1 MKASNF
7 GENTEIIWK
16 DRKRWC
22 GMPLSFTRY
31 YLVNKKDS
39 WLKLFT
45 STGWLSTTEEEVN
58 LFRVFD
64 LSVYQTLFDKVFN
77 VGSITLYV
85 NDESS
90 DKIVLRKV
98 KDPFKVR
105 NKIASLVEEER
116 KKRGFRLTEFHS

>member
-1 MKASNF
+1 MNANNF

-64 LSVYQTLFDKVFN
+64 LSVYQSLFDKMFN

-98 KDPFKVR
+98 KNPFKVR

-116 KKRGFRLTEFHS
+116 KKRGFKLTEFHS

>member
-64 LSVYQTLFDKVFN
+64 LSVYQTLFDKMFN

>member
-64 LSVYQTLFDKVFN
+64 LSVYQSLFDKMFN

-98 KDPFKVR
+98 KNPFKVR

>member
-64 LSVYQTLFDKVFN
+64 LSVYQSLFDKMFN